1 MTRAGRRGPTWAIW
15 TVLAALPVIV
25 LSIVLSIVF
34 ARLDLPSNRNG
45 ASADAGRRPT
55 GYPQF
60 VSVQPLPAME
70 MGAEMCAWFPVHSA
84 VAQGGPFDS
93 AQDGERQ
100 SNREQSRT
108 ASSPARLAF
117 ALQQDR
123 TARAAADARQSVVLE
138 RPPVRVI
145 RDPHPTFSAVAVDP
159 TNNEIIVQD
168 ENLFQILVYDR
179 MTNTPPRA
187 TMSEPKRVIGGHET
201 KVEFNCGLYI
211 DPKTGDIYSVNNDTI
226 DTMTVFSRNARGN
239 AHPDRELSTPHG
251 TYGIAVDE
259 AAQELFLT
267 VQHENEVIVY
277 RKMAQGEE
285 EPLRT
290 LRGPRAKL
298 ADPHGIGLDTK
309 NNWMFV
315 ANYGN
320 AKQRRVPGSG
330 TFEPPAITIYPIRAA
345 GDTPPLRTIQGP
357 NTQLNWPAHIF
368 VDEVHG
374 EILVANDGTDSI
386 LVFRVTDSGNVAPT
400 RVLRGPKTQIK
411 NPTGVYVDRVNNELV
426 VANMGN
432 HRATVYPRA
441 AQGDTPPLR
450 TIRAAPEGTP
460 ALQIGNPGAVAY
472 DSKRD
477 EILVPN

>member
-1 MTRAGRRGPTWAIW
+1 MTRADRNRRKWAIG
-15 TVLAALPVIV
+15 TMLAAVPAIVFGIVLAN
-25 LSIVLSIVF
+25 F
-34 ARLDLPSNRNG
+34 DLPSDRSG
-45 ASADAGRRPT
+45 DSANAGRRAT

-60 VSVQPLPAME
+60 VSVQPLPALE
-70 MGAEMCAWFPVHSA
+70 TDAEMCAWVP
-84 VAQGGPFDS
+84 
-93 AQDGERQ
+93 
-100 SNREQSRT
+100 

-123 TARAAADARQSVVLE
+123 TAGGAARQSVVLE

-159 TNNEIIVQD
+159 TNNEIVVQD
-168 ENLFQILVYDR
+168 ENLFQIMVYDR

-187 TMSEPKRVIGGHET
+187 ALSEPKRVIGGHET

-239 AHPDRELSTPHG
+239 AHPDRQLSTPHG

-259 AAQELFLT
+259 GAQELFLT
-267 VQHENEVIVY
+267 IQHENAVIVY
-277 RKMAQGEE
+277 RKMAQGDED
-285 EPLRT
+285 PLRT

-298 ADPHGIGLDTK
+298 ADPHGLGLDTK
-309 NNWMFV
+309 NGWIFV

-320 AKQRRVPGSG
+320 ARNQRVAGSG
-330 TFEPPAITIYPIRAA
+330 TFQPPSIAVFPIRAA
-345 GDTPPLRTIQGP
+345 GDTPPLRTIEGV

-368 VDEVHG
+368 VDEERG
-374 EILVANDGTDSI
+374 EIFVANDGTDSI

-411 NPTGVYVDRVNNELV
+411 NPTGVFVDKVNNELV

-432 HRATVYPRA
+432 HRVTVYPRTA
-441 AQGDTPPLR
+441 AGDTPPLR

-472 DSKRD
+472 DTKRE